1 MDWIGVFV
9 AAVLILLGLAG
20 TVLPLLPGAPLIVLG
35 MVAYGYFNGF
45 AQFTTLFWV
54 GQIILLIIIFIVD
67 YVAGAV
73 GTQKFGGS
81 KGALWG
87 SIVGALVGLFTMGPL
102 GIILGPFIG
111 AVLGELIAGG
121 NLSQSVKVGFGS
133 IVGFVGGT
141 VVKLMV
147 EIVMIVWFLIVVL

>member
-1 MDWIGVFV
+1 MDWLGIFI
-9 AAVLILLGLAG
+9 AAVLIFLGLAG

-54 GQIILLIIIFIVD
+54 GQVVLLIIIFIVD

-73 GTQKFGGS
+73 GTQRFGGS

-87 SIVGALVGLFTMGPL
+87 SIAGAFVGLITIGPV
-102 GIILGPFIG
+102 GIILGPFFG
-111 AVLGELIAGG
+111 AVMGELLAGRPLPQAFRVGLGSLVGLAGG
-121 NLSQSVKVGFGS
+121 TL
-133 IVGFVGGT
+133 
-141 VVKLMV
+141 VKLLV
-147 EIVMIVWFLIVVL
+147 EIAMILWFMIVVL